1 MSVCRNL
8 AADVAAGRLSKEE
21 LDDLFKE
28 LEAVKASAKLDDV
41 EAKIL
46 QRGKVIAEESVLAAA
61 IEKRNR
67 LQNIVIENKLWA
79 MVGEANDRFDN
90 PSLGLEAAL
99 VGVNAPI
106 AGAQRSVDA
115 LTQGVFN
122 GQIGGMIADLKKAGM
137 LSRFNTMKGDFQRQV
152 TRALYDLNRA
162 VPEGVDV
169 PKDALAIAKIMQ
181 KYQRASVERQNRA
194 GAYIR
199 QRDGYVVRQSHD
211 PARMA
216 GRADEW
222 KAEVRGRLDFTAMDV
237 ADDQIETFLQS
248 AYEAITSGVRLT
260 NEVSDISRAFTG
272 PSNLAK
278 KLSASRTLIFKSA
291 DDWFDYD
298 QKFGRASL
306 RESFL
311 QDLRAGAESTALMSN
326 FGTNP
331 QAMMDKVIQRAER
344 EWRNDPKKLAQLR
357 GGVVNLQAAM
367 DEVTGDVNIGATTKA
382 AQALAGFRAIQT
394 MAKLGGAWISA
405 LSDVAF
411 SATNRIYQGRN
422 VLDAWG
428 DALKAPLE
436 GLSRGEQREFADM
449 MGAGLEGQM
458 GDFMS
463 RFNAADGVPGQTSK
477 MMALFFKLN
486 LLGPWTDANKRGIT
500 MIVARDLAMNA
511 KHGFD
516 ALPDDMRRMLS
527 NYGIDARKW
536 EVARKAVKEGPDG
549 RQYIFPG
556 DVGEVRGAAF
566 TGMTEGQ
573 QTRLRD
579 EVRDSLFTLL
589 SQEADFAVPSAG
601 ARERAIM
608 RRGYRPGTVAGE
620 AVRFVGQFK
629 SFGVT
634 SLTKVLGRQVY
645 GRGAKTLRQQLQM
658 GIGANMGLVNAIVGA
673 TVLGYFIMQAKE
685 LMKGRDM
692 RPNDS
697 KAFIAAMM
705 QGGGLGIYGDF
716 LFGEASRFGG
726 GTLQTVMGPGIGTV
740 ADAIDLLQRGR
751 GVVTGGDEDLRGD
764 VLQLVKSNIPFA
776 NLFYVKGAMDY
787 LIWYQLQETINPGY
801 LRRMERR
808 IQRENNQTY
817 WMPPSS
823 IVATGGGFR

>member
-1 MSVCRNL
+1 MTVCRNL
-8 AADVAAGRLSKEE
+8 AADISAGRLSREE
-21 LDDLFKE
+21 LDDLMKE
-28 LEAVKASAKLDDV
+28 LETAKASAKLDEV
-41 EAKIL
+41 ESKVL
-46 QRGKVIAEESVLAAA
+46 ERGRVIAEESALAAM

-67 LQNIVIENKLWA
+67 LQNIVIENKLWS
-79 MVGEANDRFDN
+79 MVSEANDRFDD
-90 PSLGLEAAL
+90 PSLGVQAAL
-99 VGVNAPI
+99 VNVNAPI
-106 AGAQRSVDA
+106 AGNLRSVDA
-115 LTQGVFN
+115 LTQGIFN
-122 GQIGGMIADLKKAGM
+122 GYVGGMIADLKRLGL
-137 LSRFNTMKGDFQRQV
+137 LSQFNTMKGDFSRQV
-152 TRALYDLNRA
+152 SRALHDLNRA

-169 PKDALAIAKIMQ
+169 PKEAMQIAKVMQ

-216 GRADEW
+216 GKADAW
-222 KAEVRGRLDFTAMDV
+222 KAEVRNRLDFAAMDV
-237 ADDQIETFLQS
+237 ADDRIEDFLQS

-260 NEVSDISRAFTG
+260 NEVTDISRAFTG
-272 PSNLAK
+272 PGNMAK
-278 KLSASRTLIFKSA
+278 KVSASRTLIFKSA

-298 QKFGRASL
+298 QKFGKASL
-306 RESFL
+306 RESFM
-311 QDLRAGAESTALMSN
+311 QDLQGAAQSTALMTN

-344 EWRNDPKKLAQLR
+344 EWRNDPKKLGKLR

-367 DEVTGDVNIGATTKA
+367 DEVTGDVNIGATTTT
-382 AQALAGFRAIQT
+382 AQVMSGFRALQT

-411 SATNRIYQGRN
+411 SATNRVYQGRN
-422 VLDAWG
+422 IMDAWG
-428 DALKAPLE
+428 DALKAPME
-436 GLSRGEQREFADM
+436 GMSRGQQREFADLT
-449 MGAGLEGQM
+449 GTGIEGQM

-463 RFNAADGVPGQTSK
+463 RYNAADGVPGQTSK

-500 MIVARDLAMNA
+500 LIVSRDLAMNA
-511 KHGFD
+511 AKSFD
-516 ALPDDMRRMLS
+516 ALPDDMRRMLAS
-527 NYGIDARKW
+527 YGIDARKW
-536 EVARKAVKEGPDG
+536 EVARGAVRKGQDG
-549 RQYIFPG
+549 REYMLPG
-556 DVGEVRGAAF
+556 DVDQVRGAVF
-566 TGMTEGQ
+566 TGLTEGQ
-573 QTRLRD
+573 QIRLRD
-579 EVRDSLFTLL
+579 EVRESLFTLL

-658 GIGANMGLVNAIVGA
+658 GIGANMGLVNSIVGA

-787 LIWYQLQETINPGY
+787 LIWYQMQEMINPGY

-808 IQRENNQTY
+808 VQRENNQTY